1 MNAVIEGRITVQLN
15 GEPRELPAG
24 STLAD
29 LIAALGQAPEAQ
41 ATAVNGDFVPRTLR
55 AARTLHD
62 GDQVLC
68 FQPIVGG

>member
-1 MNAVIEGRITVQLN
+1 MSATIESLVTVHVN
-15 GEPRELPAG
+15 GEPRAMPAG

-29 LIAALGQAPEAQ
+29 LIAALGQPPEAQ
-41 ATAVNGDFVPRTLR
+41 ATAVNGEFVPRGQR
-55 AARTLHD
+55 GARLLAE

>member
-1 MNAVIEGRITVQLN
+1 MSDPTLTIHVN
-15 GEPRELPAG
+15 GEPRQLPAG

-29 LIAALGQAPEAQ
+29 LIAALGAAPEAQ
-41 ATAVNGDFVPRTLR
+41 ATAVNGEFVPRGLR
-55 AARTLHD
+55 NSRTLSE